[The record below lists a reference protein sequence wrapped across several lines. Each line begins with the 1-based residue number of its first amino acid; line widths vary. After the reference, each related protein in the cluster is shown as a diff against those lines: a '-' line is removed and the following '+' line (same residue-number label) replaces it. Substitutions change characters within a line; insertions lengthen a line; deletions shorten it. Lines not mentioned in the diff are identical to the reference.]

1 MVIMG
6 IKAINFTWNKM
17 NIIMIFLIQIFLM
30 CKFNNKKRTM

>member
-6 IKAINFTWNKM
+6 IEAINFTWNKM
-17 NIIMIFLIQIFLM
+17 NIMIFLIQIFLM